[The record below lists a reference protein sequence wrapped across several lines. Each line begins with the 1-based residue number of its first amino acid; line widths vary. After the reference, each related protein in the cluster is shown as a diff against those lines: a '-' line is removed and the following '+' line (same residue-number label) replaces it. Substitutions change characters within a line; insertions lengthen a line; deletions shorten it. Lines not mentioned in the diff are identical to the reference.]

1 MEITYDLYGVIS
13 VTRFA
18 ESPPCV
24 PDDAESCCV
33 LRRGGEAGPAREDC
47 DWLKLNWSSSI
58 CSSCNKGPR
67 VPVLGKGIEG
77 RGRSVSSSNSSTMAA
92 RRDILFFVVVEIIV
106 LWLSVVM
113 ILMSSELVP
122 TRGELNSHEFEH
134 QLDLERHSRTTSWTP
149 GQAYHSCDIN
159 RQMLPD
165 QCSLYSSSRVESCP

>member
-92 RRDILFFVVVEIIV
+92 RRDILFLVVVVELRNYCTLVVGRDDLDV
-106 LWLSVVM
+106 LGIS
-113 ILMSSELVP
+113 
-122 TRGELNSHEFEH
+122 SHERRIE
-134 QLDLERHSRTTSWTP
+134 QPRIRTS
-149 GQAYHSCDIN
+149 A
-159 RQMLPD
+159 
-165 QCSLYSSSRVESCP
+165 